1 MQIIP
6 AIDIINGKCVRLTE
20 GDFAQQKIYHDHPLD
35 MALLFES
42 AGFTRL
48 HIVDLDGAKAG
59 TVVNWKVLENIA
71 SKTKLKIDFG
81 GGIKTELDLQHCFNA
96 GATYATIGSLAV
108 KNKMLF
114 ESWIKK
120 YGAEQFFL
128 GADVKD
134 NLIAINGWMEK
145 SDIHIDAFIAHYI
158 ENGLYNIFCTD
169 VSKDGKL
176 EGPAIDLY
184 KKIIDLFPTVRLV
197 ASGGVSCIKDVE
209 ALQGVG
215 CSGIIVGKAIYENR
229 ITLKELSKY
238 NT

>member
-20 GDFAQQKIYHDHPLD
+20 GDYAQKKIYQQHPLEV
-35 MALLFES
+35 ALQFES

-59 TVVNWKVLENIA
+59 TVVNWKVLEDIA
-71 SKTKLKIDFG
+71 SKTTMKIDFG
-81 GGIKTELDLQHCFNA
+81 GGITTELALKNCFNA
-96 GATYATIGSLAV
+96 GAAYATIGSLAV
-108 KNKMLF
+108 NNKMLF

-120 YGAEQFFL
+120 YGAHQFFL

-134 NLIAINGWMEK
+134 NLIAINGWTEK
-145 SDIHIDAFIAHYI
+145 SDIHVEAFLRHYI
-158 ENGLYNIFCTD
+158 EKGLNYAFCTD

-176 EGPAIDLY
+176 EGPATDLY
-184 KKIIDLFPTVRLV
+184 KKIISLFPTLQLV
-197 ASGGVSCIKDVE
+197 ASGGVSSINDIE
-209 ALQGVG
+209 ALKEAG
-215 CSGIIVGKAIYENR
+215 CKGLIIGKAIYENR
-229 ITLKELSKY
+229 ITLKQLSKY